1 MTAALDSQRLEAHS
15 LLALKTLPRVGNKR
29 ARMLFEQYFPQECT
43 DEVDYQQAFL
53 SVISDHCEGEFNGLA
68 NWTRLAETMQ
78 ASDEAGIITIP
89 ISAGHYPSRLRG
101 TSDSPAVLFVKG
113 NLDALNTGESVAIVG
128 SREASRYAEKAA
140 RSCGQIAAE
149 LGTTVVSG
157 LALGCD
163 TWAHEGCLAGGGT
176 GVAVMAHGLDIVYP
190 AANRRLADRLVLSG
204 GCLVSEYPVATKPS
218 RWAFAYRDRIQSGLA
233 DGVLVVET
241 PLVDGTMHTVAYASK
256 QLRAVACVVPG
267 ENQHDS
273 PLSAGNLRLLGEHS
287 TIGVTSSGDFRRF
300 LESLRIRAA
309 AVSGRATVGQMSLEG
324 IA

>member
-1 MTAALDSQRLEAHS
+1 MTVALNSQRLEVRS

-29 ARMLFEQYFPQECT
+29 ARMLFEQYFPQECA
-43 DEVDYQQAFL
+43 DEADYQEAFL
-53 SVISDHCEGEFNGLA
+53 SVIANHCEGAFNGLT
-68 NWTRLAETMQ
+68 NWSKLTETMR
-78 ASDEAGIITIP
+78 ASDEAGIIAIP
-89 ISAGHYPSRLRG
+89 ISAGHYPIRLRDTG
-101 TSDSPAVLFVKG
+101 DAPAVLFVKG
-113 NLDALNTGESVAIVG
+113 NLDALNTEKSVAIVG

-163 TWAHEGCLAGGGT
+163 TWAHQGCLAGGGT

-190 AANRRLADRLVLSG
+190 AANRGLADRLVSSG
-204 GCLVSEYPVATKPS
+204 GCLVSEYPLATKPN

-241 PLVDGTMHTVAYASK
+241 PLADGTMHTVAYASK

-267 ENQHDS
+267 EGQLDS
-273 PLSAGNLRLLGEHS
+273 PLSAGNRRLLGENS
-287 TIGVTSSGDFRRF
+287 TVGVTSSGDFSQF
-300 LESLRIRAA
+300 LGSLRTRTASAVEREAA
-309 AVSGRATVGQMSLEG
+309 SQLSLEG